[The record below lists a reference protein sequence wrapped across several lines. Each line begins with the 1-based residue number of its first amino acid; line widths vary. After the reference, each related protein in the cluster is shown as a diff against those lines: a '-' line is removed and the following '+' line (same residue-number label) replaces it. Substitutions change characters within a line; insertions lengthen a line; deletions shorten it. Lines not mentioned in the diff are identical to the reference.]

1 MQVGKGAQQLQ
12 KLVGRVGR
20 HCHLRVQVGRVG
32 HFGHWG
38 LGQLGTRVGWVEWL
52 VLGEVDPQRLGKVG
66 QGVVGGPCHKV
77 GLAWAFGSFH
87 DHHGLKKNC
96 HLCSCCKK

>member
-38 LGQLGTRVGWVEWL
+38 LGQLGTQVGWVEWL
-52 VLGEVDPQRLGKVG
+52 VLGEVGPQRLGKVG